1 MRLPG
6 EFGASPAGDPVG
18 LVGAGELG
26 GGRVD
31 GGCRTLVGGRWVGGF
46 GVGGKLDGLLI
57 ILFFF
62 SDDCLPKMP
71 FSRAISS
78 TFFNCSSPMSSILRP
93 AWSMNFKRTG
103 SILSLLLTI

>member
-1 MRLPG
+1 MRLLR
-6 EFGASPAGDPVG
+6 EFGALPAGDPVG

-46 GVGGKLDGLLI
+46 GDGGKLDGLLI
-57 ILFFF
+57 ILFSF
-62 SDDCLPKMP
+62 SDDSLPNMP

-78 TFFNCSSPMSSILRP
+78 TFFNCSSLMSSILRP
-93 AWSMNFKRTG
+93 AWSMSFKRTE
-103 SILSLLLTI
+103 SMLLTI